1 MEIKKL
7 SEALAELQ
15 AAASVSGLDV
25 RLVVAGQ
32 TDTDN
37 AQTITLQQLLTALNV
52 PTAQSGTQ
60 GTTKNYIYSTGTDAD
75 KDCVASCNWWTYS
88 KNGHVYIRWK
98 RWGADDNTHYYGND
112 NEAYQTSQYM
122 LPYMGIDAGTYYQDG
137 LLPWQWGQR
146 MKDAGVKY
154 SFIREEQSTAEQ
166 VNLRYL
172 NFANGKVYDTPI
184 SKATSAKAGVMTAE
198 DKTKLDNLTAY
209 ARDLGNFESEEAALN
224 ALKAIEISSNS
235 NIVHAHC
242 TYANGA
248 MSITMMQ
255 SIENDYCRQVIFNKS
270 KVFQRAVY
278 FTDGTR
284 QEISYAEDWSC
295 LFGDRLQ
302 WDSGENKYVLSQFG
316 LSFNKEHTDPIPTA
330 TTTNDGLMSK
340 EDKQL
345 LENIKAQLN
354 L

>member
-1 MEIKKL
+1 MATKKL

-32 TDTDN
+32 SSTDN
-37 AQTITLQQLLTALNV
+37 AQTITLQQLLTVLNV

-60 GTTKNYIYSTGTDAD
+60 GTSKNYIYS
-75 KDCVASCNWWTYS
+75 ASSDEMHTALSGKVWIYNYGNNQYLRFKHYGASNDTEGINMSQVMLPTVSYS
-88 KNGHVYIRWK
+88 ARGLM
-98 RWGADDNTHYYGND
+98 DNTLYRRIDNHTLTTANSADAVVINYTNFQTGGNKTLTI
-112 NEAYQTSQYM
+112 ERAS
-122 LPYMGIDAGTYYQDG
+122 
-137 LLPWQWGQR
+137 
-146 MKDAGVKY
+146 
-154 SFIREEQSTAEQ
+154 
-166 VNLRYL
+166 
-172 NFANGKVYDTPI
+172 
-184 SKATSAKAGVMTAE
+184 SAKAGVMTAE

-209 ARDLGNFESEEAALN
+209 ARDLGNFESEEAALD
-224 ALKAIEISSNS
+224 ALKDIEISSNS
-235 NIVHAHC
+235 NIVHVHC

-255 SIENDYCRQVIFNKS
+255 SIENDYCRQIIFNKS
-270 KVFQRAVY
+270 KLYQRAIY
-278 FTDGTR
+278 FTNGERT
-284 QEISYAEDWSC
+284 EISYAEDWSC

-302 WDSGENKYVLSQFG
+302 WDSGENKYVLRQFD
-316 LSFNKEHTDPIPTA
+316 LSFNQKYTDPIPTA
-330 TTTNDGLMSK
+330 TANNDGLMSK

>member
-1 MEIKKL
+1 METKKL

-60 GTTKNYIYSTGTDAD
+60 GTSNNYVYSSESDYTRCVLSRKMWLYTHTDGNLFLRFKHWGASNDTNQTNYSQVMITGYVTKN
-75 KDCVASCNWWTYS
+75 K
-88 KNGHVYIRWK
+88 
-98 RWGADDNTHYYGND
+98 WGLMN
-112 NEAYQTSQYM
+112 
-122 LPYMGIDAGTYYQDG
+122 PYMYAR
-137 LLPWQWGQR
+137 LNNHNL
-146 MKDAGVKY
+146 
-154 SFIREEQSTAEQ
+154 REGQSTLDEVK
-166 VNLRYL
+166 VNYTR
-172 NFANGKVYDTPI
+172 FDASGDKVLTLT
-184 SKATSAKAGVMTAE
+184 KATSAKAGVMTAQ

-255 SIENDYCRQVIFNKS
+255 NVENDYTRQIIFNKS
-270 KVFQRAVY
+270 KVFQRAIY

-302 WDSGENKYVLSQFG
+302 WDSGENKYVLRQFD

-330 TTTNDGLMSK
+330 TANNDGLMSAA
-340 EDKQL
+340 DKQL
-345 LENIKAQLN
+345 LDQIKTKLG

>member
-1 MEIKKL
+1 MATKKL

-32 TDTDN
+32 SSTDN

-52 PTAQSGTQ
+52 PTMQTSANGI
-60 GTTKNYIYSTGTDAD
+60 TKNYIYS
-75 KDCVASCNWWTYS
+75 ASSDEMHTALSGKIWTYTHTDRNLFLRF
-88 KNGHVYIRWK
+88 KH
-98 RWGADDNTHYYGND
+98 WGAAND
-112 NEAYQTSQYM
+112 TEQTNYSQV
-122 LPYMGIDAGTYYQDG
+122 LLCHLVNRNQDG
-137 LLPWQWGQR
+137 L
-146 MKDAGVKY
+146 MDKY
-154 SFIREEQSTAEQ
+154 VFARVLNHNLAEGKSTTDKVI
-166 VNLRYL
+166 VNYT
-172 NFANGKVYDTPI
+172 NFAESGNKQLVIT
-184 SKATSAKAGVMTAE
+184 KATTAKAGVMTAE

-224 ALKAIEISSNS
+224 ALKDIEISSNS
-235 NIVHAHC
+235 NIVHVHC
-242 TYANGA
+242 TYASGA

-255 SIENDYCRQVIFNKS
+255 NVENDYARQIIFNKS
-270 KVFQRAVY
+270 KVFQRAIY
-278 FTDGTR
+278 FADGTR
-284 QEISYAEDWSC
+284 QEISHAEDWSC

-302 WDSGENKYVLSQFG
+302 WDSGENKYVLRQFD
-316 LSFNKEHTDPIPTA
+316 LSFNQKYTDPIPTA
-330 TTTNDGLMSK
+330 TANNDGLMSK

>member
-1 MEIKKL
+1 MATKKL

-32 TDTDN
+32 SSTDN

-60 GTTKNYIYSTGTDAD
+60 GTSKNYIYS
-75 KDCVASCNWWTYS
+75 ASSDEMHTALSGKVWIYNYGNNQYLRF
-88 KNGHVYIRWK
+88 KH
-98 RWGADDNTHYYGND
+98 WGASNDTEGINMSQVMLPTVSYSARGLMDNTLYRRINNHTLTTANSADAVVINYTNFQTGGNKTLTI
-112 NEAYQTSQYM
+112 ERVS
-122 LPYMGIDAGTYYQDG
+122 
-137 LLPWQWGQR
+137 
-146 MKDAGVKY
+146 
-154 SFIREEQSTAEQ
+154 
-166 VNLRYL
+166 
-172 NFANGKVYDTPI
+172 
-184 SKATSAKAGVMTAE
+184 SAKAGVMTAE

-224 ALKAIEISSNS
+224 ALKDIEISGNS
-235 NIVHAHC
+235 NIVHVHC
-242 TYANGA
+242 TYAYGA

-255 SIENDYCRQVIFNKS
+255 SIENDYCRQIIFNKS
-270 KVFQRAVY
+270 KLYQRAIY
-278 FTDGTR
+278 FTNGERT
-284 QEISYAEDWSC
+284 EISYAEDWSC

-302 WDSGENKYVLSQFG
+302 WDSGENKYVLRQFD
-316 LSFNKEHTDPIPTA
+316 LSFNQKYTDPIPTA
-330 TTTNDGLMSK
+330 TANNDGLMSK

>member
-1 MEIKKL
+1 METKKL

-15 AAASVSGLDV
+15 AAANVSGLDV

-32 TDTDN
+32 SSTDN

-60 GTTKNYIYSTGTDAD
+60 GTIKNYIYSTGRDEMHTALSGKIWMYTHGDGNLFLRF
-75 KDCVASCNWWTYS
+75 K
-88 KNGHVYIRWK
+88 H
-98 RWGADDNTHYYGND
+98 WGASNDTSESNYSQVMVANAWIGGNGVLRRDVYRRLDDF
-112 NEAYQTSQYM
+112 S
-122 LPYMGIDAGTYYQDG
+122 L
-137 LLPWQWGQR
+137 
-146 MKDAGVKY
+146 
-154 SFIREEQSTAEQ
+154 REENSTADA
-166 VNLRYL
+166 VNIVTPIFTTGGTRS
-172 NFANGKVYDTPI
+172 FPI
-184 SKATSAKAGVMTAE
+184 SKATTAKAGVMTAQ
-198 DKTKLDNLTAY
+198 DKTNLDNLTAY
-209 ARDLGNFESEEAALN
+209 ARDLGNFESEEAALD
-224 ALKAIEISSNS
+224 ALKDIEISSNS

-255 SIENDYCRQVIFNKS
+255 SIENDYCRQIIFNKS
-270 KVFQRAVY
+270 KVFQRAIY

-284 QEISYAEDWSC
+284 KEISHAEDWSC

-330 TTTNDGLMSK
+330 TANNDGLMSAA
-340 EDKQL
+340 DKQI
-345 LENIKAQLN
+345 LEQIKTKLG

>member
-1 MEIKKL
+1 METKKL

-15 AAASVSGLDV
+15 AAANVSGLDV

-32 TDTDN
+32 SSTDN

-60 GTTKNYIYSTGTDAD
+60 GTIKNYIYSTGRDEMHTALSGKIWMYTHGDGNLFLRF
-75 KDCVASCNWWTYS
+75 K
-88 KNGHVYIRWK
+88 H
-98 RWGADDNTHYYGND
+98 WGASNDTSESNYSQVMVANAWIGGNGVLRRDVYRRLDDF
-112 NEAYQTSQYM
+112 S
-122 LPYMGIDAGTYYQDG
+122 L
-137 LLPWQWGQR
+137 
-146 MKDAGVKY
+146 
-154 SFIREEQSTAEQ
+154 REENSTADA
-166 VNLRYL
+166 VNIVTPIFTTGGTRS
-172 NFANGKVYDTPI
+172 FPI
-184 SKATSAKAGVMTAE
+184 SKATTAKAGVMTAQ
-198 DKTKLDNLTAY
+198 DKTNLDNLTAY
-209 ARDLGNFESEEAALN
+209 ARDLGNFESEEAALD
-224 ALKAIEISSNS
+224 ALKDIEISSNS

-270 KVFQRAVY
+270 KIFQRAIY

-284 QEISYAEDWSC
+284 QEISHAEDWSC
-295 LFGDRLQ
+295 LFGDRLH

-330 TTTNDGLMSK
+330 TANNDGLMSAA
-340 EDKQL
+340 DKQI
-345 LENIKAQLN
+345 LEQIKTKLG

>member
-1 MEIKKL
+1 MATKKL

-75 KDCVASCNWWTYS
+75 KNCVASCNWWIYS
-88 KNGHVYIRWK
+88 ERGKLYIRWK
-98 RWGADDNTHYYGND
+98 RWGADNNTHYNND
-112 NEAYQTSQYM
+112 NEAHQTSQYM
-122 LPYMGIDAGTYYQDG
+122 LPCLGDNGTYYNDA
-137 LLPWQWGQR
+137 LMPWKWGER
-146 MKDAGVKY
+146 IKDAGPLY
-154 SFIREEQSTAEQ
+154 PFIEEHNSTKDTI
-166 VNLRYL
+166 NIKYL
-172 NFANGKVYDTPI
+172 NFANGERYICPI
-184 SKATSAKAGVMTAE
+184 SKATSAKAGVMTAA

-224 ALKAIEISSNS
+224 ALKDIEISSNS
-235 NIVHAHC
+235 NIVHVHC
-242 TYANGA
+242 TYADGA
-248 MSITMMQ
+248 ISITMMQ
-255 SIENDYCRQVIFNKS
+255 NVENDYTRQIIFNKS
-270 KVFQRAVY
+270 KVFQRAIY

-284 QEISYAEDWSC
+284 QEISHAEDWSC

-302 WDSGENKYVLSQFG
+302 WDSGENKYVLRQFD
-316 LSFNKEHTDPIPTA
+316 LSFNQKYTDPIPTA

>member
-1 MEIKKL
+1 MATKKL

-32 TDTDN
+32 SSTDN
-37 AQTITLQQLLTALNV
+37 AQTITLQQLLTVLNV

-60 GTTKNYIYSTGTDAD
+60 GTSKNYIYS
-75 KDCVASCNWWTYS
+75 ASSDEMHTALSGKVWIYNYGNNQYLHF
-88 KNGHVYIRWK
+88 KH
-98 RWGADDNTHYYGND
+98 WGASNDTEGINMSQVMLPTVSYSARGLMDNTLYRRIDNHTLTTANSADAVVINYTNFQTGGNKTLTI
-112 NEAYQTSQYM
+112 ERAS
-122 LPYMGIDAGTYYQDG
+122 
-137 LLPWQWGQR
+137 
-146 MKDAGVKY
+146 
-154 SFIREEQSTAEQ
+154 
-166 VNLRYL
+166 
-172 NFANGKVYDTPI
+172 
-184 SKATSAKAGVMTAE
+184 SAKAGVMTAE

-209 ARDLGNFESEEAALN
+209 ARDLGNFESEEAALD
-224 ALKAIEISSNS
+224 ALKDIEISSNS
-235 NIVHAHC
+235 NIVHVHC

-255 SIENDYCRQVIFNKS
+255 SIENDYCRQIIFNKS
-270 KVFQRAVY
+270 KLYQRAIY
-278 FTDGTR
+278 FTNGERT
-284 QEISYAEDWSC
+284 EISYAEDWSC

-302 WDSGENKYVLSQFG
+302 WDSGENKYVLRQFD
-316 LSFNKEHTDPIPTA
+316 LSFNQKYTDPIPTA
-330 TTTNDGLMSK
+330 TANNDGLMSK

>member
-1 MEIKKL
+1 MATKKL

-32 TDTDN
+32 SSTDN
-37 AQTITLQQLLTALNV
+37 AQTITLQQLLTVLNV

-60 GTTKNYIYSTGTDAD
+60 GTSKNYIYS
-75 KDCVASCNWWTYS
+75 ASSDEMHTALSGKVWIYNYGNNQYLRF
-88 KNGHVYIRWK
+88 KH
-98 RWGADDNTHYYGND
+98 WGASNDTEGINMSQVMLPIVSYSARGLMDNTLYRRINNHTLTTANSADAVVINYTNFNTGGNKTLTI
-112 NEAYQTSQYM
+112 ERAS
-122 LPYMGIDAGTYYQDG
+122 
-137 LLPWQWGQR
+137 
-146 MKDAGVKY
+146 
-154 SFIREEQSTAEQ
+154 
-166 VNLRYL
+166 
-172 NFANGKVYDTPI
+172 
-184 SKATSAKAGVMTAE
+184 SAKAGVMTAE

-209 ARDLGNFESEEAALN
+209 ARDLGNFESEEAALD
-224 ALKAIEISSNS
+224 ALKDIEISSNS
-235 NIVHAHC
+235 NIVHVHC
-242 TYANGA
+242 TYADGA

-255 SIENDYCRQVIFNKS
+255 NVENDYTRQIIFNKS

-302 WDSGENKYVLSQFG
+302 WDSGENKYVLRQFD

-330 TTTNDGLMSK
+330 TANNDGLMSAA
-340 EDKQL
+340 DKQL
-345 LENIKAQLN
+345 LDQIKTKLG

>member
-1 MEIKKL
+1 MATKKL

-32 TDTDN
+32 SSTDN

-52 PTAQSGTQ
+52 PTVQTSAN
-60 GTTKNYIYSTGTDAD
+60 GTTKNYIYSTNNKSTYTALSG
-75 KDCVASCNWWTYS
+75 KIWTYTHTDRS
-88 KNGHVYIRWK
+88 LFLRFKN
-98 RWGADDNTHYYGND
+98 WGAEND
-112 NEAYQTSQYM
+112 TNATDCSQV
-122 LPYMGIDAGTYYQDG
+122 LLCNLVNNNRDG
-137 LLPWQWGQR
+137 LMDKFVFARILNNYLAEGL
-146 MKDAGVKY
+146 
-154 SFIREEQSTAEQ
+154 STTDKVI
-166 VNLRYL
+166 VNYT
-172 NFANGKVYDTPI
+172 NFAKSGNRQFEIT
-184 SKATSAKAGVMTAE
+184 KATTAKAGVMTAQ

-270 KVFQRAVY
+270 KVFQRAIY
-278 FTDGTR
+278 FTDGIR
-284 QEISYAEDWSC
+284 QEISHAEDWSC

-302 WDSGENKYVLSQFG
+302 WDSGENKYVLRQFD

-330 TTTNDGLMSK
+330 TANNDGLMSK

-345 LENIKAQLN
+345 LQTIKDKLG

>member
-1 MEIKKL
+1 
-7 SEALAELQ
+7 
-15 AAASVSGLDV
+15 
-25 RLVVAGQ
+25 
-32 TDTDN
+32 
-37 AQTITLQQLLTALNV
+37 
-52 PTAQSGTQ
+52 
-60 GTTKNYIYSTGTDAD
+60 
-75 KDCVASCNWWTYS
+75 
-88 KNGHVYIRWK
+88 
-98 RWGADDNTHYYGND
+98 
-112 NEAYQTSQYM
+112 
-122 LPYMGIDAGTYYQDG
+122 
-137 LLPWQWGQR
+137 
-146 MKDAGVKY
+146 
-154 SFIREEQSTAEQ
+154 
-166 VNLRYL
+166 
-172 NFANGKVYDTPI
+172 
-184 SKATSAKAGVMTAE
+184 MTAE

-270 KVFQRAVY
+270 KVFQRAIY

-284 QEISYAEDWSC
+284 QEISHAEDWSC

-302 WDSGENKYVLSQFG
+302 WDSGENKYVLRQFD

-330 TTTNDGLMSK
+330 TANNDGLMSK

-345 LENIKAQLN
+345 LQTIKDKLG

>member
-1 MEIKKL
+1 MATKKL

-60 GTTKNYIYSTGTDAD
+60 GTTKNYIYSESSDEMHTALSG
-75 KDCVASCNWWTYS
+75 KIWTYTHS
-88 KNGHVYIRWK
+88 DRNLFLRFKH
-98 RWGADDNTHYYGND
+98 WGAAND
-112 NEAYQTSQYM
+112 TKQTNYSQV
-122 LPYMGIDAGTYYQDG
+122 LLCHLVNRSQDG
-137 LLPWQWGQR
+137 L
-146 MKDAGVKY
+146 MDKY
-154 SFIREEQSTAEQ
+154 VFARILNHNLAEGQSTTDKVI
-166 VNLRYL
+166 VNYT
-172 NFANGKVYDTPI
+172 NFAESGNKQLVIT
-184 SKATSAKAGVMTAE
+184 KATTARAGVMTAE
-198 DKTKLDNLTAY
+198 DKTNLDNLTAY

-224 ALKAIEISSNS
+224 ALKDIEISSNS
-235 NIVHAHC
+235 NIVHVHC

-255 SIENDYCRQVIFNKS
+255 SIENDYCRQIIFNKS
-270 KVFQRAVY
+270 KLYQRAIY
-278 FTDGTR
+278 FTNGERT
-284 QEISYAEDWSC
+284 EISYAEDWSC

-302 WDSGENKYVLSQFG
+302 WDSGENKYVLRQFD

-330 TTTNDGLMSK
+330 TANNDGLMSK

-345 LENIKAQLN
+345 LEKIKAQLN

>member
-1 MEIKKL
+1 
-7 SEALAELQ
+7 
-15 AAASVSGLDV
+15 
-25 RLVVAGQ
+25 
-32 TDTDN
+32 
-37 AQTITLQQLLTALNV
+37 
-52 PTAQSGTQ
+52 
-60 GTTKNYIYSTGTDAD
+60 
-75 KDCVASCNWWTYS
+75 
-88 KNGHVYIRWK
+88 
-98 RWGADDNTHYYGND
+98 
-112 NEAYQTSQYM
+112 
-122 LPYMGIDAGTYYQDG
+122 
-137 LLPWQWGQR
+137 
-146 MKDAGVKY
+146 
-154 SFIREEQSTAEQ
+154 
-166 VNLRYL
+166 
-172 NFANGKVYDTPI
+172 
-184 SKATSAKAGVMTAE
+184 MTAE

>member
-1 MEIKKL
+1 MATKKL

-32 TDTDN
+32 SSTDN
-37 AQTITLQQLLTALNV
+37 AQTITLQQLLTVLNV

-60 GTTKNYIYSTGTDAD
+60 GTSKNYIYS
-75 KDCVASCNWWTYS
+75 ASSDEMHTALSGKVWIYNYGNNQYLRF
-88 KNGHVYIRWK
+88 KH
-98 RWGADDNTHYYGND
+98 WGASNDTEGINMSQVMLPIVSYSARGLMDNTLYRRINNHTLTTANSADAVVINYTNLNTGGNKTLTI
-112 NEAYQTSQYM
+112 ERAS
-122 LPYMGIDAGTYYQDG
+122 
-137 LLPWQWGQR
+137 
-146 MKDAGVKY
+146 
-154 SFIREEQSTAEQ
+154 
-166 VNLRYL
+166 
-172 NFANGKVYDTPI
+172 
-184 SKATSAKAGVMTAE
+184 SAKAGVMTAE

-224 ALKAIEISSNS
+224 ALKDIEISGNS

-270 KVFQRAVY
+270 KVFQRAIY

-284 QEISYAEDWSC
+284 QEISHAEDWSC
-295 LFGDRLQ
+295 LFGDRLH

-316 LSFNKEHTDPIPTA
+316 LSFNQKYTDPIPTA
-330 TTTNDGLMSK
+330 TANNDGLMSK

-345 LENIKAQLN
+345 LEKIKAQLN

>member
-1 MEIKKL
+1 MATKKL

-75 KDCVASCNWWTYS
+75 KNCVASCNWWIYS
-88 KNGHVYIRWK
+88 EKGKLYVRWK
-98 RWGADDNTHYYGND
+98 RWGADNNTHYDHD
-112 NEAYQTSQYM
+112 NEAHQTSQYM
-122 LPYMGIDAGTYYQDG
+122 IPCLGDNGTYYNDA
-137 LLPWQWGQR
+137 LIPWKWGER
-146 MKDAGVKY
+146 IKDAGPLY
-154 SFIREEQSTAEQ
+154 PFIEEQLSTADS

-172 NFANGKVYDTPI
+172 NFSNGERYDTPI
-184 SKATSAKAGVMTAE
+184 SKATTAKAGVMTAE
-198 DKTKLDNLTAY
+198 DKTKLDNLTAS
-209 ARDLGNFESEEAALN
+209 ARDLGNFESEEAALD
-224 ALKAIEISSNS
+224 ALKDIEISGNS
-235 NIVHAHC
+235 NIVHVHC
-242 TYANGA
+242 TYADGA

-255 SIENDYCRQVIFNKS
+255 NVENDYTRQIIFNKS
-270 KVFQRAVY
+270 KVFQRAIY

-284 QEISYAEDWSC
+284 QEISHAEDWSC

-302 WDSGENKYVLSQFG
+302 WDSGENKYVLRQFD
-316 LSFNKEHTDPIPTA
+316 LSFNQKYTDPIPTA

>member
-1 MEIKKL
+1 METKKL

-15 AAASVSGLDV
+15 AAANVSGLDV

-32 TDTDN
+32 SSTDN

-60 GTTKNYIYSTGTDAD
+60 GTIKNYIYSTGRDEMHTALSGKIWMYTHGDGNLFLRF
-75 KDCVASCNWWTYS
+75 K
-88 KNGHVYIRWK
+88 H
-98 RWGADDNTHYYGND
+98 WGASNDTSESNYSQVMVANAWIGGNGVLRRDVYRRLDDF
-112 NEAYQTSQYM
+112 S
-122 LPYMGIDAGTYYQDG
+122 L
-137 LLPWQWGQR
+137 
-146 MKDAGVKY
+146 
-154 SFIREEQSTAEQ
+154 REENSTADA
-166 VNLRYL
+166 VNIVTPIFTTGGTRS
-172 NFANGKVYDTPI
+172 FPI
-184 SKATSAKAGVMTAE
+184 SKATTAKAGVMTAQ
-198 DKTKLDNLTAY
+198 DKTNLDNLTAY
-209 ARDLGNFESEEAALN
+209 ARDLGNFESEEAALD
-224 ALKAIEISSNS
+224 ALKDIEISSNS

-255 SIENDYCRQVIFNKS
+255 SIENDYCRQIIFNKS
-270 KVFQRAVY
+270 KVFQRAIY

-284 QEISYAEDWSC
+284 KEISHAEDWSC
-295 LFGDRLQ
+295 LFGDRLH

-330 TTTNDGLMSK
+330 TANNDGLMSAA
-340 EDKQL
+340 DKQL
-345 LENIKAQLN
+345 LEQIKTKLG

>member
-1 MEIKKL
+1 METKKL

-15 AAASVSGLDV
+15 AAANVSGLDV

-32 TDTDN
+32 SSTDN

-60 GTTKNYIYSTGTDAD
+60 GTIKNYIYSTGRDEMHTALSGKIWMYTHGDGNLFLRF
-75 KDCVASCNWWTYS
+75 K
-88 KNGHVYIRWK
+88 H
-98 RWGADDNTHYYGND
+98 WGASNDTSESNYSQVMVANAWIGGNGVLRRDVYRRLDDF
-112 NEAYQTSQYM
+112 S
-122 LPYMGIDAGTYYQDG
+122 L
-137 LLPWQWGQR
+137 
-146 MKDAGVKY
+146 
-154 SFIREEQSTAEQ
+154 REENSPADA
-166 VNLRYL
+166 VNIVTPIFTTGGTRS
-172 NFANGKVYDTPI
+172 FPI
-184 SKATSAKAGVMTAE
+184 SKATTAKAGVMTAQ
-198 DKTKLDNLTAY
+198 DKTNLDNLTAY
-209 ARDLGNFESEEAALN
+209 ARDLGNFESEEAALD
-224 ALKAIEISSNS
+224 ALKDIEISSNS

-255 SIENDYCRQVIFNKS
+255 SIENDYCRQIIFNKS
-270 KVFQRAVY
+270 KVFQRAIY

-284 QEISYAEDWSC
+284 KEISHAEDWSC
-295 LFGDRLQ
+295 LFGDRLH

-330 TTTNDGLMSK
+330 TANNDGLMSAA
-340 EDKQL
+340 DKQL
-345 LENIKAQLN
+345 LEQIKTKLG

>member
-1 MEIKKL
+1 METKKL

-32 TDTDN
+32 SSTDN

-52 PTAQSGTQ
+52 PTVQTSAN
-60 GTTKNYIYSTGTDAD
+60 GTTKNYIYSTNN
-75 KDCVASCNWWTYS
+75 KSTYTALSS
-88 KNGHVYIRWK
+88 KMWMYTHSDRSLFLRFKN
-98 RWGADDNTHYYGND
+98 WGAENDTNTTD
-112 NEAYQTSQYM
+112 CSQV
-122 LPYMGIDAGTYYQDG
+122 LLCNLVNNNRDG
-137 LLPWQWGQR
+137 LMDKFVFARILNNYLAEGL
-146 MKDAGVKY
+146 
-154 SFIREEQSTAEQ
+154 STTDKVI
-166 VNLRYL
+166 VNYT
-172 NFANGKVYDTPI
+172 NFAKSGNRQFEIT
-184 SKATSAKAGVMTAE
+184 KATTAKAGVMTAQ

-235 NIVHAHC
+235 NIVHVHC

-270 KVFQRAVY
+270 KVFQRAIY

-284 QEISYAEDWSC
+284 QEISHAEDWSC

-302 WDSGENKYVLSQFG
+302 WDSGENKYVLRQFD
-316 LSFNKEHTDPIPTA
+316 LSFNQEHTDPIPTA
-330 TTTNDGLMSK
+330 TANNDGLMSK

-345 LENIKAQLN
+345 LDQIKTKLG